1 MYEGRNAQLFHPL
14 TAVITWMSDPAQPSF
29 VWQIYH
35 YDLEPN
41 SSLFGVKA
49 AGEMVHIQFNES
61 NGELQVINNLPE
73 ALNKAV
79 AHVTV
84 YDLDGSVAYQH
95 ETPVTAA
102 PATAANLGPVQFP
115 TTLSS
120 VHFLK
125 LDLHDAQGKLL
136 STNFYW
142 RALPEHP
149 DDLTDMNK
157 LPTVTLEAKGEQ
169 KDADGKR
176 IVTIT
181 LHNPTAHLAVM
192 AHLQLR
198 KKTSGERVL
207 PVYYSDNY
215 VSLVPDESRTISIE
229 AALDAFNGEDALV
242 VLDGWNVTVPP
253 GSASGVAIAPN
264 LDAQPDKWPVTG
276 LPFQTVGL
284 R

>member
-1 MYEGRNAQLFHPL
+1 
-14 TAVITWMSDPAQPSF
+14 
-29 VWQIYH
+29 
-35 YDLEPN
+35 
-41 SSLFGVKA
+41 VKA

-73 ALNKAV
+73 AFNGGV

-84 YDLDGSVAYQH
+84 YNLDGTVGYRH
-95 ETPVTAA
+95 DTPVTAA
-102 PATAANLGPVQFP
+102 PATAANLGAIQFP
-115 TTLSS
+115 ANLSS

-125 LDLHDAQGKLL
+125 LDLNDAQGKLV

-142 RALPEHP
+142 RALPAHQ

-157 LPTVTLEAKGEQ
+157 LPTVTLEARGEQ

-181 LHNPTAHLAVM
+181 LHNPAKTVAVM
-192 AHLQLR
+192 AHVQLR
-198 KKTSGERVL
+198 KQKSGERVL

-215 VSLVPDESRTISIE
+215 VSLVPNESRTISIE
-229 AALDAFNGEDALV
+229 AAVNQFNGEDALV
-242 VLDGWNVTVPP
+242 VLDGWNVTVAPA
-253 GSASGVAIAPN
+253 SANGVSIAPN
-264 LDAQPDKWPVTG
+264 VDAQPDKWPVTG
-276 LPFQTVGL
+276 LPFATEGL